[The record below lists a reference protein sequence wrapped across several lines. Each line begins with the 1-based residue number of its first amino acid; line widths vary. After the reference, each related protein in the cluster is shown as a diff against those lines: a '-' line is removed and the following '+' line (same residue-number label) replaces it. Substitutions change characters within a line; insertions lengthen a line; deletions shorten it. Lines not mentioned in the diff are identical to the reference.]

1 MSVPWPVA
9 PAKVPV
15 LSAPSAAQTA
25 LTCGPTWGWGHCRPA
40 SCSTSL
46 PWLVVMVRMIRL
58 THWELVPHGGWL
70 PSAVIT
76 VVKVTA
82 P

>member
-1 MSVPWPVA
+1 
-9 PAKVPV
+9 
-15 LSAPSAAQTA
+15 
-25 LTCGPTWGWGHCRPA
+25 LTWGPTPGWGHCSPA

-46 PWLVVMVRMIRL
+46 PLLVMMVRMIRF
-58 THWELVPHGGWL
+58 THWEVAPQGGWL